1 MDIVMQN
8 KLTTWLWFRNEAAEA
23 ARFYVSVFR
32 NAKLGEVSYAS
43 AGGEPHTTE
52 GQVLT
57 ASFEIE
63 GHQFFGLNGGEHLGA
78 ARSDSV
84 SFQVLC
90 KDQQEVDEYWN
101 KLSTDGGQE
110 VQCGWVKDRYG
121 FSWQI
126 VPEILPRLM
135 SDPDSRKVAR
145 VTAAMMKMIKLDV
158 AALEAAARD

>member
-1 MDIVMQN
+1 MQN
-8 KLTTWLWFRNEAAEA
+8 KLTTWLWFRNEAEDA

-32 NAKLGEVSYAS
+32 NARLGTVTHAS
-43 AGGEPHTTE
+43 AGGEPHTAE

-63 GHQFFGLNGGEHLGA
+63 GHQFFGLNGGEHPGA

-84 SFQVLC
+84 SFQILC
-90 KDQQEVDEYWN
+90 ADQKEVDEYWDR
-101 KLSTDGGQE
+101 LTVDGGKA

-126 VPEILPRLM
+126 VPEALPRLLA
-135 SDPDSRKVAR
+135 DPDRAKAAR

-158 AALEAAARD
+158 AGLEAAARG

>member
-1 MDIVMQN
+1 MQK
-8 KLTTWLWFRNEAAEA
+8 KLTTWLWFRDEAEDA
-23 ARFYVSVFR
+23 AKFYVSVFR
-32 NAKLGEVSYAS
+32 NAKPGEVTHAS
-43 AGGEPHTTE
+43 AGGEPHMSG

-63 GHQFFGLNGGEHLGA
+63 GHQFFGLNGGEHPGA

-90 KDQQEVDEYWN
+90 KDQEEVDEYWN
-101 KLSTDGGQE
+101 KLSADGGQE

-135 SDPDSRKVAR
+135 TDPDRDKAAR

-158 AALEAAARD
+158 ATLEAAARG